1 MNKQALPYETA
12 IEDVLVKIRETFKN
26 PHIGKITQVP
36 LKDGPRT
43 YRLATLV
50 QILDPETKT
59 HHHFSLRLDT
69 INHIKAKGWFSK
81 PEASI
86 HLEGGEKDE
95 IVTLYKFLKATLEA
109 HLTDLSGEVHIIGM
123 EQYSQLQRFLEE
135 LPKLPSLDK
144 MEIIKAILS
153 QLDGS
158 AGEVKEY
165 VNIFKN
171 GNAFAIKNI
180 AAAARMVEYKRA
192 FDVMQKYVNDCCSS
206 EQTIQEHLRANPW
219 MFGSEYSELVDRRN
233 WTHDDKLDFM
243 LRRTVDGYLEIVEI
257 KTPFPE
263 ALFIHDASH
272 DSYHPSAKLTPVL
285 GQVMRYIEEVERYR
299 DSIIA
304 KDNCD
309 TLKIRARIII
319 GSDGDDEQK
328 KALRNFNHHM
338 HGIEILTFD
347 QLVRIANKV
356 LDVFEVKEHQ
366 METQKSDNNLPF

>member
-1 MNKQALPYETA
+1 MNKQPLPYETS
-12 IEDVLVKIRETFKN
+12 IEDVLVRIRETIKN
-26 PHIGKITQVP
+26 PNVGKVTQVS
-36 LKDGPRT
+36 LKNGPRT
-43 YRLATLV
+43 FRLATLFE
-50 QILDPETKT
+50 ILDPETKSL
-59 HHHFSLRLDT
+59 HHYSLRLDT
-69 INHIKAKGWFSK
+69 IDRPKSKGWFSK
-81 PEASI
+81 PTASI

-95 IVTLYKFLKATLEA
+95 IVTLYKFLKATLET
-109 HLTDLSGEVHIIGM
+109 HFTDLCGDVHIIGK
-123 EQYSQLQRFLEE
+123 EQYNQLQRFLEE

-144 MEIIKAILS
+144 MEIVKAILS

-158 AGEVKEY
+158 AGEVGEY
-165 VNIFKN
+165 INIFKN

-180 AAAARMVEYKRA
+180 AAAARMVEYNRA
-192 FDVMQKYVNDCCSS
+192 YEVMDKYVNECCSS
-206 EQTIQEHLRANPW
+206 EQTLQEHLRANPR

-233 WTHDDKLDFM
+233 WTRDDKLDYM

-263 ALFIHDASH
+263 ALFIHDNSH
-272 DSYHPSAKLTPVL
+272 DSYHPSAKLTPVI
-285 GQVMRYIEEVERYR
+285 GQIMRYIEEVERNR

-319 GSDGDDEQK
+319 GRDGDSEQK

-347 QLVRIANKV
+347 QLVRIAKKV

-366 METQKSDNNLPF
+366 IEVQKPDNNLPF